1 MPRKNKLWVKV
12 GVQVGVG
19 VFLAVIFLAS
29 QNDIFSKETSITFFD
44 VGQGDATLIRSKGVD
59 LLVDG
64 SRSNAVLEDL
74 GEFMPFYDRSIEMVV
89 LTHPDYDH
97 HFGLIEVMKR
107 YLVGSILETGIY
119 CEKKLCQAW
128 EENKEGELWIARR
141 GITFE
146 LPEGKAEVL
155 YPKES
160 LEGLVV
166 EDMNEA
172 SVVLCV
178 RLKEAH
184 FLLMG
189 DAGKQVEQELLDDN
203 YFGECDNPDVLKV
216 GHHGSKTAT
225 SDAFVERVRPR
236 YGIISAGKN
245 NDYGHPHLEVLEVL
259 ERNNVEALRTD
270 VSGSIHFLFRDDG
283 MVIETE
289 K

>member
-1 MPRKNKLWVKV
+1 MPRKDKLWVKV

-178 RLKEAH
+178 RLKDAH

>member
-178 RLKEAH
+178 RLKDAH